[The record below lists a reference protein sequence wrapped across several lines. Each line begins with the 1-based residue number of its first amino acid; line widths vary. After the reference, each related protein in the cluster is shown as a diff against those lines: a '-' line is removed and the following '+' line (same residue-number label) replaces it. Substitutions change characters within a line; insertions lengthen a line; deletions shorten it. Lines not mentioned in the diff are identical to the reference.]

1 MIWSQRGILCRSLV
15 VTVLVAVLALPAA
28 AAVTARTVTVGAA
41 ANGKSLTLKK
51 GDTLVVR
58 LSANPSTGYDWAI
71 GSKPNAL
78 RLVKRTYL
86 GAPPQR
92 PGQGGTDIFRFS
104 VRSGKGKLKL
114 VYRRSWEKEIP
125 PIRSFELTVHAS

>member
-1 MIWSQRGILCRSLV
+1 VIRSQRRFLCRSLV
-15 VTVLVAVLALPAA
+15 VAALLAAFALPA
-28 AAVTARTVTVGAA
+28 AAVTARTVTVGAT
-41 ANGKSLTLKK
+41 ANGKSLVLKR

-58 LSANPSTGYDWAI
+58 LSANPTTGYDWAI
-71 GSKPNAL
+71 DSRPNSL

-92 PGQGGTDIFRFS
+92 PGQGGTDVFRFS

-114 VYRRSWEKEIP
+114 IYRRAWEKGIP
-125 PIRSFELTVHAS
+125 PIQSFALTIRAS